1 MKILLWLLTLVAGAY
16 GAAGVLMYFGQR
28 ALLYFP
34 ERARTSPALAG
45 LPKVDEAVL
54 DTVDGEQVIV
64 WHRPPQPGK
73 PLVLYFHGNGGS
85 LRLRAARF
93 AALTADGTG
102 LVALSYR
109 GFGGSSGR
117 PTEDGL
123 LCDAAAAY
131 RFAAERYDAGRIIP
145 WGESLGTAI
154 AVAIA
159 AEHPVGGVILEAPF
173 TSTADIAA
181 VIYWFMPVRLLMR
194 DQFHSDKRIT
204 RVTAPVL
211 VMHGE
216 GDETVPIGY
225 GEALFA
231 MITAPKQFVRFPEG
245 GHNNLDAFG
254 ALDTARAF
262 MRKIEASRAVRG
274 GPVEN

>member
-1 MKILLWLLTLVAGAY
+1 MMKILLWLLTLVAGAY

-34 ERARTSPALAG
+34 ERARTAPALAG
-45 LPKVDEAVL
+45 LPMVDEAAL

-73 PLVLYFHGNGGS
+73 PLVLYFHGNGGA

-93 AALTADGTG
+93 AALISDGTG

-123 LCDAAAAY
+123 LRDAAAAY
-131 RFAAERYDAGRIIP
+131 RFAAERYDVNRIIL

-181 VIYWFMPVRLLMR
+181 AIYWFMPIRLLMK
-194 DQFHSDKRIT
+194 DQFHSDTRIA

-211 VMHGE
+211 IVHGDR
-216 GDETVPIGY
+216 DETVPIGY
-225 GEALFA
+225 GEALFE
-231 MITAPKQFVRFPEG
+231 MVRAPKQFVRVPGG

-254 ALDTARAF
+254 ALDAARAF
-262 MRKIEASRAVRG
+262 LRKI
-274 GPVEN
+274 